1 MISRKQIFRQ
11 AALDRLAS
19 PEQVDRPLRVVG
31 GTGWLALAMLLLGL
45 AGFLVWVV
53 SASAPVKVQARGI
66 MIAAGGLEQII
77 ANTQGRLKS
86 VEIRRGDMVAAGQV
100 VATFEQAELGRE
112 LETARAKLV
121 DARHR
126 YTQLTDFYRE
136 NDRREDTLEAERI
149 GTIKQTHEL
158 LQERLA
164 LLRKKHDSVSQL
176 RARKVITDEELIQ
189 VQLELSDVR
198 ERLAAL
204 DDEEKAIAVRKQERL
219 SKQQL
224 QLLDEELEI
233 RQHRRQMERLEARLG
248 EQLNLTSPHAGRV
261 MEVTVNPGEVVEPG
275 RALATIAPPIAPQDS
290 GEAAI
295 TAFVYV
301 NPADGKRIR
310 PGMQTEINPSAFRP
324 EEYGYMLG
332 RVESVSELPATLE
345 GMGRVLKNE
354 QLARELTQTGVPFEV
369 RVALLPDAA
378 TPSGYRWSSS
388 RGPEAEINAGMLLN
402 ARVIVKRL
410 RLINL
415 AIPQFDRVV
424 ALFGG

>member
-1 MISRKQIFRQ
+1 MTTRKQIFRQ

-19 PEQVDRPLRVVG
+19 PERSDRPLRVVG
-31 GTGWLALAMLLLGL
+31 GTGWLALAVLLLGL
-45 AGFLVWVV
+45 AGFLIWVV
-53 SASAPVKVQARGI
+53 SADAPVKVQARGI
-66 MIAAGGLEQII
+66 MISAGGLEQIV

-86 VEIRRGDMVAAGQV
+86 VEIRRGDGIASGQL

-112 LETARAKLV
+112 LETARAKLA

-136 NDRREDTLEAERI
+136 NDQREDTLEAERI
-149 GTIKQTHEL
+149 GTIRQTHAL
-158 LQERLA
+158 LRERLA
-164 LLRKKHDSVSQL
+164 LLRKKHKSVSQL
-176 RARKVITDEELIQ
+176 LARKVITDEELIQ

-224 QLLDEELEI
+224 QLLDEELEV
-233 RQHRRQMERLEARLG
+233 RQLQRRVERLEARLG

-261 MEVTVNPGEVVEPG
+261 VEVTVNPGEVVEPG
-275 RALATIAPPIAPQDS
+275 RVLATIAPPSAPQADS
-290 GEAAI
+290 AESL
-295 TAFVYV
+295 TAFIYV

-324 EEYGYMLG
+324 EEYGYMRG

-345 GMGRVLKNE
+345 GMGRVLKNT
-354 QLARELTQTGVPFEV
+354 QLARELTQAGVPFEV

-378 TPSGYRWSSS
+378 TPSGYSWSSS
-388 RGPEAEINAGMLLN
+388 RGPNAEINAGMLVN
-402 ARVIVKRL
+402 ARVVVERL

-424 ALFGG
+424 ALFGE